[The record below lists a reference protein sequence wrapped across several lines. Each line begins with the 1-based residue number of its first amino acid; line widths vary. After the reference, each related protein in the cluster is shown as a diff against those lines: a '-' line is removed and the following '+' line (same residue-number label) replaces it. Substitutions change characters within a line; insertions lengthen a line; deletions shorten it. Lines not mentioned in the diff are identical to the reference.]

1 MFQLRERLDSYHY
14 HKCIIIPEKDVLD
27 VDIVGTNRI
36 ANFRRWW
43 NDLFLLSYECD
54 KYRCFYT
61 SSNALRMERYRQ
73 FRKHKNCIHPL
84 SKFRYYWDFII
95 LYVFVT
101 IKFITRLTS
110 NFLYDRLP
118 ISFYLLGAFLELVV
132 FAGLYVDMI
141 TGYIDKESRR
151 VVLSR
156 KKAILNYCERK
167 LFLHVASAIPLH
179 WLMFLRY
186 GDNINCGLCKC
197 NKFICA
203 LKILDSFSLFRVI
216 ETSTCWSRKRYS
228 KVKESLCKFLRIGT
242 VTFATLIQ
250 LTELSDVFTLLM
262 FFHYKQVDE
271 ESILSFRAGLKYGWN
286 GVGNFM
292 FFMFDIGKMLKPLTR
307 ITQIN
312 ATVER
317 FVLDKLFSFLGFI
330 ITYIFYA
337 WAMVECFSFL
347 TFVISAE
354 SQRMTSKQKTMNV
367 LESLQVSDTLSEKV
381 SDYFKYKSSA
391 LRLTEA
397 RNGLYVVLP
406 TILKNE
412 INLNCYFNII
422 LRIPLFSQWPIPV
435 LEQLTIMLKRKE
447 YMINDMVTVAKASGE
462 GLMIVHDGVLAVYSS
477 TNKELGHLID
487 GDYFGALSLVTDKEV
502 YMTYVV
508 AVTNAT
514 VLFLSKMEFRM
525 YMKDHPQLFYGF
537 EMDLKKRYRDR
548 ARNQADASIGS
559 IRSQ

>member
-1 MFQLRERLDSYHY
+1 MFHVHERLNSYHY
-14 HKCIIIPEKDVLD
+14 HRCIILPEKDVLD
-27 VDIVGTNRI
+27 VDIVGKGRI
-36 ANFRRWW
+36 SDFRRWW

-54 KYRCFYT
+54 KYRGFYS

-84 SKFRYYWDFII
+84 SKFRYFWDFLI

-101 IKFITRLTS
+101 NKFIKRLTS
-110 NFLYDRLP
+110 NFLYDQLP
-118 ISFYLLGAFLELVV
+118 MQFFLLGAFLELIV
-132 FAGLYVDMI
+132 FVGLYVDI
-141 TGYIDKESRR
+141 VTGYIDTDSKR
-151 VVLSR
+151 VILSR
-156 KKAILNYCERK
+156 KKAILNFCEKK
-167 LFLHVASAIPLH
+167 LFLHVASAFPLH
-179 WLMFLRY
+179 WFMFLRY
-186 GDNINCGLCKC
+186 GVNVNCGLCKC

-203 LKILDSFSLFRVI
+203 LKIVDIFSLFRVI
-216 ETSTCWSRKRYS
+216 ETSTCWSRRRYP
-228 KVKESLCKFLRIGT
+228 KIKESLCKFLRIGT
-242 VTFATLIQ
+242 VTFVTLIQ
-250 LTELSDVFTLLM
+250 LTELSDVFSLLM
-262 FFHYKQVDE
+262 FFHNDYVDD
-271 ESILSFRAGLKYGWN
+271 ESILSFRAGLKYGWYN
-286 GVGNFM
+286 VGNFL

-317 FVLDKLFSFLGFI
+317 FVLDKLFSFLSFLL
-330 ITYIFYA
+330 TYVFYA

-347 TFVISAE
+347 TLVISAE
-354 SQRMTSKQKTMNV
+354 SQRMVSKQKTMNA
-367 LESLQVSDTLSEKV
+367 LQSLQVSDTLSMKV

-406 TILKNE
+406 QMLKNE

-422 LRIPLFSQWPIPV
+422 LRIPLFAQWPIPV

-447 YMINDMVTVAKASGE
+447 YMVNDMVTVAKVSGE
-462 GLMIVHDGVLAVYSS
+462 GLMIVHDGVLAVYSNH
-477 TNKELGHLID
+477 NKELGHLID

-514 VLFLSKMEFRM
+514 ILFLGKMEFRM
-525 YMKDHPQLFYGF
+525 YMKNHPQLFYGF
-537 EMDLKKRYRDR
+537 EMDLKQKYRDR
-548 ARNQADASIGS
+548 ARSKEI
-559 IRSQ
+559 